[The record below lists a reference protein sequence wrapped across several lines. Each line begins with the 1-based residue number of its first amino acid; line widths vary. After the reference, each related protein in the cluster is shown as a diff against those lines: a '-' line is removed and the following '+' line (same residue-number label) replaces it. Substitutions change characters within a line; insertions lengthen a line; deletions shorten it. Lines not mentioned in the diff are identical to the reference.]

1 MSWIQPKEKG
11 TKPGP
16 RSGHSITCTHEKAIV
31 FGGCG
36 VQGGKSAVF
45 NETYVLH
52 IADQFRW
59 ELAEVTGDVPL
70 PRWRHTVRHRPPRPP
85 PAYRCVGRCECR
97 RHISCCHLSLS
108 QRRSRRR
115 RRSSSSCSRSRSSR
129 SLPPAAVA
137 QPWPHPQQTT
147 LLCLCISQ
155 ATLLPDSRSILV
167 FGGLCKGRR
176 FNSTHIFDVDTREWR
191 DAEVAGTPPHPRSHH
206 TATLVEFDE
215 EEDGEAEKKI
225 FVIGGYGG
233 PGSSRD
239 FTMDV
244 RLTIPHSLCL
254 TIPHLATPHYTLLHL
269 TTSHYIYCTLLLH
282 LTKVHALD
290 LDNWCWSKIERI
302 KGPAPKPRADHA
314 VRLILQPVA
323 SSCNLSRRGGRLIL
337 QPRVPQAATPCTQAC
352 VAGRAPMHPR
362 APGGTP
368 PWLHTLD
375 HTPLTPPPP
384 SLGCS
389 PQLYP
394 PLPPLR

>member
-1 MSWIQPKEKG
+1 MRSGEVSWIQPKEKG

-108 QRRSRRR
+108 QRRRRRR

-244 RLTIPHSLCL
+244 RLTIPH
-254 TIPHLATPHYTLLHL
+254 
-269 TTSHYIYCTLLLH
+269 
-282 LTKVHALD
+282 
-290 LDNWCWSKIERI
+290 
-302 KGPAPKPRADHA
+302 
-314 VRLILQPVA
+314 
-323 SSCNLSRRGGRLIL
+323 
-337 QPRVPQAATPCTQAC
+337 
-352 VAGRAPMHPR
+352 
-362 APGGTP
+362 
-368 PWLHTLD
+368 
-375 HTPLTPPPP
+375 
-384 SLGCS
+384 
-389 PQLYP
+389 
-394 PLPPLR
+394 